1 MSRLD
6 APKWG
11 MSTLESCLCMRTLG
25 VYLMS
30 ISSSELSTR
39 KQLLVMLSLPLLG
52 LITYAIVTVWGAV
65 SELRATHLS
74 KAAVEAAIATSQLVH
89 EQQKERGLSGGFLA
103 SKGQQFG
110 PELGRQRELT
120 NQKLETL
127 KAVARRLS
135 ETPVLAEALGQPL
148 ELAIGKAGE
157 LSDFRPQVDLQA
169 VKAAESFARYTAA
182 ISTGV
187 DVISA
192 VAKATNNAE
201 IARDATA
208 YLMFVQAKEFAGR
221 ERATLNAAF
230 AAKTFDPESFR
241 RFVGIVSA
249 HDLYMRA
256 FRTFASADAS
266 RLADAT
272 VKGSDVEEAVRMRK
286 AAFEASPGEELD
298 VPAGQWFKAS
308 TARID
313 LMKAVESK
321 LDEQIVGVLARQEAA
336 AVRTVVL
343 ALLASTL
350 ATIAALVLGSAM
362 IRRLMRRLGGEP
374 ATAAAI
380 AHAIAGG
387 DLTQSIEVTPGD
399 TRSMMA
405 AMRAMQE
412 SLREMISSVHAAASE
427 VTSQATRLASA
438 STEVSAASSAS
449 SQSAQTIATAVEQL
463 STSIQ
468 SISGNSDAVDAT
480 SKQTGEAAMNG
491 KQIVNRTARAMKSIA
506 EVVDASSRSVNEL
519 GQQSEE
525 IATIANVIREIAD
538 QTNLLA
544 LNAAIEAARAGE
556 QGRGFAVVADEVR
569 KLAERTRLST
579 LKISSTIE
587 RIRSCMTEAE
597 RTMAAGTTGVRDA
610 LAEAERAELSMSNI
624 QSSAAVVISSVDEI
638 TTLLRE
644 QSSSSKEISQNV
656 SAIAASSAQVSGTV
670 GSMAGIAQHL
680 ESLAGSLDRSVRRFQ
695 IA

>member
-157 LSDFRPQVDLQA
+157 LSDFRRQVDLQA

-336 AVRTVVL
+336 ALRTVVL

-427 VTSQATRLASA
+427 VTSQATRLARR
-438 STEVSAASSAS
+438 
-449 SQSAQTIATAVEQL
+449 
-463 STSIQ
+463 
-468 SISGNSDAVDAT
+468 VDR
-480 SKQTGEAAMNG
+480 GIGGLVG
-491 KQIVNRTARAMKSIA
+491 KQPVGTDHCHRGGT
-506 EVVDASSRSVNEL
+506 VVDVDPEHFRQLGCGRRHVKTDRRSRHE
-519 GQQSEE
+519 
-525 IATIANVIREIAD
+525 R
-538 QTNLLA
+538 QTNR
-544 LNAAIEAARAGE
+544 EPHG
-556 QGRGFAVVADEVR
+556 QG
-569 KLAERTRLST
+569 
-579 LKISSTIE
+579 
-587 RIRSCMTEAE
+587 
-597 RTMAAGTTGVRDA
+597 
-610 LAEAERAELSMSNI
+610 
-624 QSSAAVVISSVDEI
+624 DEI
-638 TTLLRE
+638 DRRGRRCLVQIGQRTWP
-644 QSSSSKEISQNV
+644 
-656 SAIAASSAQVSGTV
+656 AIGGDCHYRQCDSRDCRPDQP
-670 GSMAGIAQHL
+670 AGPQ
-680 ESLAGSLDRSVRRFQ
+680 RRNRGRPRR
-695 IA
+695 